1 MLSSPKLREGIEEQM
16 CNVISSEAKTLCS
29 AKSPSCLRTPTEELM
44 LNFSW
49 GMAGKEIEEKA
60 PFLHKVLN
68 AAASP
73 KFVRDQTDVNRYP
86 GICLAAG
93 ILLKLRDPAMSLIPY
108 VISLMLKAGG
118 LAKKVNDP
126 KSNIKVVF
134 CLKERTWMSQA
145 TLLQKKGKEMSLNT
159 SLQYQI
165 NAVYNT
171 CQSLP
176 KKPSNLRNCKMAIQ
190 PLINNEE
197 N

>member
-1 MLSSPKLREGIEEQM
+1 M
-16 CNVISSEAKTLCS
+16 T
-29 AKSPSCLRTPTEELM
+29 
-44 LNFSW
+44 
-49 GMAGKEIEEKA
+49 GKEIEEKA

-134 CLKERTWMSQA
+134 LS
-145 TLLQKKGKEMSLNT
+145 
-159 SLQYQI
+159 
-165 NAVYNT
+165 
-171 CQSLP
+171 
-176 KKPSNLRNCKMAIQ
+176 
-190 PLINNEE
+190 
-197 N
+197 